1 MQGLSDLCILKEREE
16 NMSKYVYPAVFTKEE
31 SGLYS
36 IEFPDIP
43 GCYTQGDDIVDG
55 MAMAED
61 VLALMLY
68 QYETDGTSIPA
79 PSKIEDIKAPDK
91 AFVTYI
97 SADTMHYRKKF
108 DSKAVKKTL
117 TIPAWMNE
125 DATALGLN
133 FSQILQEALAQKL
146 GAK

>member
-1 MQGLSDLCILKEREE
+1 MQGLSDPCISIEREE

-31 SGLYS
+31 DGMYS
-36 IEFPDIP
+36 IEFPDVP
-43 GCYTQGDDIVDG
+43 GCYTQGVDIADG
-55 MAMAED
+55 IAMAED
-61 VLALMLY
+61 ALALMLY
-68 QYETDGTSIPA
+68 QYETDGDKISL
-79 PSKIEDIKAPDK
+79 PSKIEDIKVPSN

-97 SADTMHYRKKF
+97 SADTMYYRKKF